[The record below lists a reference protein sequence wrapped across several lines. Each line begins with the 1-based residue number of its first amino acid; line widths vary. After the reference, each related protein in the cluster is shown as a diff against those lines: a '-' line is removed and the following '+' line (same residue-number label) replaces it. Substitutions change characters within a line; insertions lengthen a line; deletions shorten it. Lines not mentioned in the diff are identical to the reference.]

1 MTPPKPANLGML
13 NAYVERGDTREERAA
28 RLATVPD
35 NLRQAVKRHVVAYY
49 SIKAKL
55 LSGRKSKSDIFQIRQ
70 RQGGNP
76 GAGWSTINLY
86 RG

>member
-35 NLRQAVKRHVVAYY
+35 KYREAVRRHVVACYR
-49 SIKAKL
+49 IKAAL
-55 LSGRKSKSDIFQIRQ
+55 AAWDAR
-70 RQGGNP
+70 
-76 GAGWSTINLY
+76 
-86 RG
+86 